1 MAATPN
7 PTLKSDLPGGHIE
20 LDRMP
25 GHWVLARLGKRVLRP
40 GGIKMTRQ
48 LLKAL
53 QIGPADDVVEFAP
66 GLGATARMTLSTQ
79 PASYTAVER
88 DEAAGQRL
96 RRYLH
101 GANQRCILGTAE
113 DTGLESACASV
124 VYGEAMLTMQT
135 KEQKRRIVAEA
146 ARLLKSGGRYGM
158 HEICLVP
165 DDISAEDIA
174 AIAKDLAQAIQAG
187 ARPLRPTE
195 WRELVE
201 AYGME
206 VVQEQT
212 RAFALLQPVR
222 VVQDE
227 GVLGALRF
235 GLNVLRDKPAR
246 QRVLAMRRAIGR
258 HAHHLMAYML
268 VAVKRD

>member
-1 MAATPN
+1 MTATPN
-7 PTLKSDLPGGHIE
+7 PISEPDLPGGGVDLAH
-20 LDRMP
+20 MP

-48 LLKAL
+48 LLEAL
-53 QIGPADDVVEFAP
+53 QTGPADDVVEFAP
-66 GLGATARMTLSTQ
+66 GMGATARMTLSTQ

-88 DEAAGQRL
+88 DEAAGRQV

-101 GANQRCILGTAE
+101 GANQRCIVGTAE
-113 DTGLESACASV
+113 ATGLERACASV

-165 DDISAEDIA
+165 DDISAEEVAGIS
-174 AIAKDLAQAIQAG
+174 KDLAQAIQAG
-187 ARPLRPTE
+187 ARPLRPAE

-201 AYGME
+201 AHGME

-235 GLNVLRDKPAR
+235 GLNVLRDRPAR

-258 HAHHLMAYML
+258 HARHLMAYML
-268 VAVKRD
+268 VAVKR